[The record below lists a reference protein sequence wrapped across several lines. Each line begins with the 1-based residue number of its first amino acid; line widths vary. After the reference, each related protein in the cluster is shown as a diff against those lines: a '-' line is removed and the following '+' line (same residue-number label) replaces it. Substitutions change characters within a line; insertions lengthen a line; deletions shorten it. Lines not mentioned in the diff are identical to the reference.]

1 MDRKTAETLMQGATR
16 ATLLAHLDEAYACG
30 KKAAKDR
37 LTGQESL
44 FGDEEENDHEERSLK
59 LDVETIANFKTLFVN
74 QVRWESRSACGT
86 APPVDT
92 SPEDDRIFWE
102 YHRRMAKAGK

>member
-1 MDRKTAETLMQGATR
+1 MDRKTAETLMQGAVR
-16 ATLLAHLDEAYACG
+16 ATLLAHLDEAYALG

-59 LDVETIANFKTLFVN
+59 LDAEVIRDFEGRFKTLDTTGKWSVSRELKPDEWYRWMLK
-74 QVRWESRSACGT
+74 QV
-86 APPVDT
+86 
-92 SPEDDRIFWE
+92 
-102 YHRRMAKAGK
+102 

>member
-1 MDRKTAETLMQGATR
+1 MDRKTAETLMQGAVR
-16 ATLLAHLDEAYACG
+16 ATLLAHLDEAYALG

-37 LTGQESL
+37 LAGQESL

-59 LDVETIANFKTLFVN
+59 LDAETIASFKTLFAN
-74 QVRWESRSACGT
+74 QASWESRSACGI
-86 APPVDT
+86 APPADT

-102 YHRRMAKAGK
+102 YQRKMARAGK